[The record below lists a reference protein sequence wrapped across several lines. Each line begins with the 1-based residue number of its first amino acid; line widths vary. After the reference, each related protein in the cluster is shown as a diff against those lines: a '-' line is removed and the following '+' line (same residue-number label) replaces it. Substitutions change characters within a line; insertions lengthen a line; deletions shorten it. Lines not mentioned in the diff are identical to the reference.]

1 MPKAPGVLG
10 AEILF
15 GWTAMLTL
23 LWIPTTLIAAAAQTA
38 RNATQAGL
46 IKTIGTI
53 GATQVRF
60 LYGFPFALLFLA
72 LVAGFSGEAVP
83 RPDGDFLLFTLA
95 GAISQIAA
103 TALML
108 AATKDRS
115 FSVTTAYVKTE
126 PLLIALAGLIL
137 LGDNPSPL
145 GWTAIAL
152 ATGGVVLTALKPGA
166 PITSAGLK
174 PVGLGLAAAASFAL
188 SAVCFRGAIM
198 GLDSGFFVIRATT
211 TLAWSLGMQTG
222 LLLIWMVLFDGPAL
236 VGSFKAWRQSIPAG
250 FLGAFASQFW
260 FIGFSL
266 TSAANVRTLALVE
279 VFMAMFVSRRIF
291 DQSISQRDV
300 MGMLLIV
307 LGVAL
312 LLWSHS

>member
-1 MPKAPGVLG
+1 MLPPNLVIFAAK
-10 AEILF
+10 
-15 GWTAMLTL
+15 AMLAF
-23 LWIPTTLIAAAAQTA
+23 LWIPTTIIAAAAQTA

-60 LYGFPFALLFLA
+60 LYGFPFALIFLA
-72 LVAGFSGEAVP
+72 FVATVSGEKVP
-83 RPDGDFLLFTLA
+83 APDQDFFLFTLA
-95 GAISQIAA
+95 GAVSQIAA

-108 AATKDRS
+108 AAMKERS

-137 LGDNPSPL
+137 LGDNPTAL
-145 GWTAIAL
+145 GWLAIVL
-152 ATGGVVLTALKPGA
+152 ATAGVVLTALKPGA
-166 PITSAGLK
+166 SLGGGGWK
-174 PVGLGLAAAASFAL
+174 PVLLGVAAAGSFAM
-188 SAVCFRGAIM
+188 SAVSFRGAIM
-198 GLDSGFFVIRATT
+198 GLESGFFVIRATT
-211 TLAWSLGMQTG
+211 TLAWSLGMQTA
-222 LLLIWMVLFDGPAL
+222 LLLVWMALFDRPAL

-291 DQSISQRDV
+291 DQSISRREV

>member
-1 MPKAPGVLG
+1 M
-10 AEILF
+10 
-15 GWTAMLTL
+15 AMLSL

-72 LVAGFSGEAVP
+72 LVSGVSGEAVP
-83 RPDGDFLLFTLA
+83 EGDAAFFAFTLA
-95 GAISQIAA
+95 GALAQIAA

-108 AATKDRS
+108 MAMKERS
-115 FSVTTAYVKTE
+115 FSVTTAYVKAE
-126 PLLIALAGLIL
+126 PILIALAGLIL
-137 LGDNPSPL
+137 LGDQPSLL
-145 GWTAIAL
+145 GWCAIIL
-152 ATGGVVLTALKPGA
+152 ATSGVVLTAIKPGTA
-166 PITSAGLK
+166 FTAIGLR
-174 PVGLGLAAAASFAL
+174 PTLYGLAAAASFAL
-188 SAVCFRGAIM
+188 SAVCFRGAIV
-198 GLDSGFFVIRATT
+198 GLDQGFFLIRATT

-222 LLLIWMVLFDGPAL
+222 LLLVWMALFDRPAL
-236 VGSFKAWRQSIPAG
+236 LGSFKAWRQSIPAG

-291 DQSISQRDV
+291 DQTIARREI

-312 LLWSHS
+312 LLWSHM

>member
-1 MPKAPGVLG
+1 
-10 AEILF
+10 
-15 GWTAMLTL
+15 MLAF

-60 LYGFPFALLFLA
+60 LYGFPFSLIFLA
-72 LVAGFSGEAVP
+72 LVAAISGDAIP
-83 RPDGDFLLFTLA
+83 RADADFLLFTLA
-95 GAISQIAA
+95 GAVTQIAA

-108 AATKDRS
+108 TAMKDRS

-126 PLLIALAGLIL
+126 PILIALTGLLL
-137 LGDNPSPL
+137 LGDNPTAL
-145 GWTAIAL
+145 GWTAIIV
-152 ATGGVVLTALKPGA
+152 ATAGVVLTALKPGA
-166 PITSAGLK
+166 SVASGGWR
-174 PVGLGLAAAASFAL
+174 PVALGVAAAGTFAL
-188 SAVCFRGAIM
+188 SAVSFRGAIM
-198 GLDSGFFVIRATT
+198 GLESGFFVIRATT

-222 LLLIWMVLFDGPAL
+222 LLLIWLALFDRKAL
-236 VGSFKAWRQSIPAG
+236 IGSFKAWRQSIPAG

-291 DQSISQRDV
+291 DQSISRREV
-300 MGMLLIV
+300 AGMLLIV
-307 LGVAL
+307 VGVAL
-312 LLWSHS
+312 LLWSHA

>member
-1 MPKAPGVLG
+1 M
-10 AEILF
+10 
-15 GWTAMLTL
+15 AMLSL
-23 LWIPTTLIAAAAQTA
+23 LWIPTTIIAAAAQTA

-72 LVAGFSGEAVP
+72 LVVGVSGEP
-83 RPDGDFLLFTLA
+83 IPQPNQGFLAFTLA
-95 GAISQIAA
+95 GAVAQIAA

-108 AATKDRS
+108 LAMKERS
-115 FSVTTAYVKTE
+115 FSVTTAYVKAE
-126 PLLIALAGLIL
+126 PILIALAGLIL
-137 LGDNPSPL
+137 LGDKPTL
-145 GWTAIAL
+145 IGWLAIII
-152 ATGGVVLTALKPGA
+152 ATGGVILTAVKPGTA
-166 PITSAGLK
+166 WTA
-174 PVGLGLAAAASFAL
+174 LGLRPTFFGLSAAASFAL
-188 SAVCFRGAIM
+188 SAVSFRGAIV
-198 GLDSGFFVIRATT
+198 GLDEGMFVIRATT

-222 LLLIWMVLFDGPAL
+222 LLLLWMVLFDRPAL
-236 VGSFKAWRQSIPAG
+236 MGSFKAWRQSIPAG

-291 DQSISQRDV
+291 DQSIAPREIA
-300 MGMLLIV
+300 GMLLIV

-312 LLWSHS
+312 LLWSHL

>member
-1 MPKAPGVLG
+1 
-10 AEILF
+10 
-15 GWTAMLTL
+15 MLAF

-60 LYGFPFALLFLA
+60 LYGFPFSLVFLA
-72 LVAGFSGEAVP
+72 LVAAISGEAVP

-95 GAISQIAA
+95 GAVSQIAA

-108 AATKDRS
+108 AAMKDRS

-126 PLLIALAGLIL
+126 PILIALAGLIL
-137 LGDNPSPL
+137 LGDNPTLL
-145 GWTAIAL
+145 GWTAIIV
-152 ATGGVVLTALKPGA
+152 ATAGVVLTALKPGA
-166 PITSAGLK
+166 
-174 PVGLGLAAAASFAL
+174 AAASGGWKPVALGVAAAGAFAL
-188 SAVCFRGAIM
+188 SAVSFRGAIM
-198 GLDSGFFVIRATT
+198 GLETGVFVIRATT
-211 TLAWSLGMQTG
+211 TLAWSLGMQTA
-222 LLLIWMVLFDGPAL
+222 LLLVWLALFDRKAL
-236 VGSFKAWRQSIPAG
+236 VGSFTAWRQSIPAG

-291 DQSISQRDV
+291 DQSISRREV
-300 MGMLLIV
+300 VGMGLIV
-307 LGVAL
+307 FGVAL
-312 LLWSHS
+312 LLWSHA